1 MALVRLAS
9 LPFLLL
15 APSLPALAYESD
27 FHFGL
32 TYWLAIQAGFDHQQ
46 SHDIARGDE
55 LTDTGLLDAKH
66 AIIWQLCI
74 KRQEDASKLTRYLHF
89 RAQNPPPALPPA
101 RPVDNAEVFA
111 QGQINSVL
119 AEPDHSPQAH
129 LLKLGQALHG
139 WQDSFSH
146 HGVSDH
152 RAPCP
157 EQWVWTH
164 AIDRGGALKHQAD
177 RTYVYPFD
185 CREAAKSSYGFLRRY
200 RQAMN
205 LTATA
210 KDWSVL
216 EPQVF
221 AFCQL
226 KTRTA
231 KSQWLQTHSVPQ
243 ARAIAG
249 NTSLSDGEQRFG
261 GSPAIDL
268 RPAPAQQPVTPT
280 TVPDYERQTTGWQLD
295 AEADALLQST
305 LGSLAVKSS
314 PQARQW
320 AMAFL
325 QAWLTSPPEQLPQT
339 LAPFFGG
346 RPMTLADQ
354 SIDRLLRLRMSDRGL
369 ADDAE
374 FAPEKFL
381 GDAQGFITADDQTW
395 RSLLVPPRAQ
405 ELPTLVGNDKDDEL
419 FLIAVL
425 RSAPNAVLI
434 LKARSVEQGY
444 AVEGLVVQVFH

>member
-1 MALVRLAS
+1 MSLMRIAL
-9 LPFLLL
+9 LPLLL
-15 APSLPALAYESD
+15 TFRLPALAYESD

-89 RAQNPPPALPPA
+89 RAQNPPPALPAA
-101 RPVDNAEVFA
+101 RPVDNTEVFA

-119 AEPDHSPQAH
+119 AEPGHGPQAH
-129 LLKLGQALHG
+129 LLKFGQALHG

-152 RAPCP
+152 HAPCP

-164 AIDRGGALKHQAD
+164 AIDRGGALQHQAD

-185 CREAAKSSYGFLRRY
+185 CREAAKTSYGYLHRY
-200 RQAMN
+200 RQSMS
-205 LTATA
+205 LTTTA
-210 KDWSVL
+210 KDWSAL

-231 KSQWLQTHSVPQ
+231 KSQWLETHNVPQ

-249 NTSLSDGEQRFG
+249 NTSLSDGDQRFW

-268 RPAPAQQPVTPT
+268 RPAPAKVTAAMPA
-280 TVPDYERQTTGWQLD
+280 VPDYERQTTGWRLD
-295 AEADALLQST
+295 TEADALLQST
-305 LGSLAVKSS
+305 LESLAVKSS

-320 AMAFL
+320 ANAFL
-325 QAWLTSPPEQLPQT
+325 QTWLTSPPEQLPQT

-346 RPMTLADQ
+346 RPMTLEDQ
-354 SIDRLLRLRMSDRGL
+354 PIDRLLRLRMTDRGL

-374 FAPEKFL
+374 FPPGKFV
-381 GDAQGFITADDQTW
+381 GDAQGFVTADEQTW

-405 ELPTLVGNDKDDEL
+405 ELPALVGNGQNDEL

>member
-1 MALVRLAS
+1 M
-9 LPFLLL
+9 PLLRAAFVTL
-15 APSLPALAYESD
+15 LTLHPSAFAYESD

-32 TYWLAIQAGFDHQQ
+32 TYWLAIQAGFDHQH

-55 LTDTGLLDAKH
+55 LTDSGLLDAKH

-89 RAQNPPPALPPA
+89 RAQQPPPALPDA

-119 AEPDHSPQAH
+119 AEPDHGAQTQ
-129 LLKLGQALHG
+129 LLKFGQALHG

-146 HGVSDH
+146 RGVSDH
-152 RAPCP
+152 HAPCP
-157 EQWVWTH
+157 AQWVWTH
-164 AIDRGGALKHQAD
+164 AIDRGGALSHQAD

-200 RQAMN
+200 RQTIN
-205 LTATA
+205 LTTTA

-226 KTRTA
+226 QNRTA
-231 KSQWLQTHSVPQ
+231 KQQWFEAHDVAQ

-249 NTSLSDGEQRFG
+249 NTSLSDGEQHFWRP
-261 GSPAIDL
+261 PAIDL
-268 RPAPAQQPVTPT
+268 RPLPAQPQTA
-280 TVPDYERQTTGWQLD
+280 VPDYERQVTGWRLD
-295 AEADALLQST
+295 AEADALLHTT
-305 LGSLAVKSS
+305 LDSLALKST

-320 AMAFL
+320 ASAFL
-325 QAWLTSPPEQLPQT
+325 QAWLTTPPEQLPQT
-339 LAPFFGG
+339 LVPFFGG
-346 RPMTLADQ
+346 RPLTIEDQ
-354 SIDRLLRLRMSDRGL
+354 PVDRLLRLRMTDRGL
-369 ADDAE
+369 ADNPEVPA
-374 FAPEKFL
+374 EKFL
-381 GDAQGFITADDQTW
+381 GDAQGFITANADTW

-405 ELPTLVGNDKDDEL
+405 ETPALVGNDQDDGIIV
-419 FLIAVL
+419 IALL

-434 LKARSVEQGY
+434 LKARAVEQDY